1 LALVEDSVEA
11 LFSQALWLMSEGVQF
26 EQELKFRIADL
37 NDFSKVLE
45 YLGPVEQT
53 VRQVNHYFCAEGESP
68 GAGWSLRLRQK
79 DNDYE
84 LTLKSNRRF
93 VDGYFEADEVNAA
106 IEPELAQFF
115 LETPDWQ
122 DAHWQLAPLA
132 QLRARF
138 GVQRLRLLGSSQNV
152 RHRCSKRSWGVPEL
166 DVTGFP
172 DGSIDYELEV
182 ETAVPESVV
191 LDLRPIQGLLQVQDK
206 TKYRRFLE
214 RYR

>member
-1 LALVEDSVEA
+1 
-11 LFSQALWLMSEGVQF
+11 MSEGSQF
-26 EQELKFRIADL
+26 EQELKFRIAGLD
-37 NDFSKVLE
+37 DFNRVLE
-45 YLGPVEQT
+45 FLGPVVQT
-53 VRQVNHYFCAEGESP
+53 VRQVNHYFCADDQPP
-68 GAGWSLRLRQK
+68 GSGWSLRLRRK
-79 DNDYE
+79 DHDYE

-106 IEPELAQFF
+106 IPPELAQYF

-132 QLRARF
+132 QLRAQF

-152 RHRCSKRSWGVPEL
+152 RHRCSERPWGTPEL

-172 DGSIDYELEV
+172 DGSTDYELEV
-182 ETAVPESVV
+182 ETTVPQAVL
-191 LDLRPIQGLLQVQDK
+191 LDLKPIQDILQVQDK